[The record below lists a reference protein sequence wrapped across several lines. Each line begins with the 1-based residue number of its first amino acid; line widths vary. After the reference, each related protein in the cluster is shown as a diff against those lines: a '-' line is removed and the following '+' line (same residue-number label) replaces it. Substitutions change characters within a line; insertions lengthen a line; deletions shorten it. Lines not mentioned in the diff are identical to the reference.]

1 MSDFGN
7 MEQRFDDRNG
17 GMVEFGNDAR
27 LFVEFTSRSVRD
39 EAQSRDANRPVNVQ
53 VDYVRIRQPGERDEI
68 LRPAHDGDRRRFARH
83 WAAYQDGRQEAP
95 SGTPLAILFPNN
107 PEVVENLKYDKI
119 FVVEQLA
126 ALNDTQIGNIGLGG
140 RQFVDKAKAFLAAA
154 SNGKGL
160 QELFAEVDQLAASIT
175 AKDKRI
181 EALEA
186 ALEASNKKRGKE
198 AA

>member
-1 MSDFGN
+1 MSDFGQ
-7 MEQRFDDRNG
+7 MEQKFDRNG
-17 GMVEFGNDAR
+17 GLVEFGDDQR
-27 LFVEFTSRSVRD
+27 LFVEFVSRSVQD
-39 EAQSRDANRPVNVQ
+39 EVQSRDMGRPVFVQ

-68 LRPAHDGDRRRFARH
+68 LRPAHRGDQQRFARR
-83 WAAYQDGRQEAP
+83 WQAYQEGRQELPA
-95 SGTPLAILFPNN
+95 GTPLSILFPNN

-126 ALNDTQIGNIGLGG
+126 QLNDTQIGNIGLGG

-160 QELFAEVDQLAASIT
+160 QELFAEVDQLAAGLK
-175 AKDKRI
+175 AKDEKI
-181 EALEA
+181 KALET

>member
-1 MSDFGN
+1 MSDFGQ
-7 MEQRFDDRNG
+7 MEQRFDARNG
-17 GMVEFGNDAR
+17 GLVEFGSDAR
-27 LFVEFTSRSVRD
+27 LFVEFTSRSVLD
-39 EAQSRDANRPVNVQ
+39 EKASKDVGRPVHTQ
-53 VDYVRIRQPGERDEI
+53 VDYVRIRQPAERDEI

-83 WAAYQDGRQEAP
+83 WQAYQEGREATP
-95 SGTPLAILFPNN
+95 AGTPLAILFPNN

-126 ALNDTQIGNIGLGG
+126 ALTDTQIQNIGMGA
-140 RQFVDKAKAFLAAA
+140 RAWSQNAKAFLDAA
-154 SNGKGL
+154 NGGKGL
-160 QELFAEVDQLAASIT
+160 QDLFAEVDQLSASMK

-186 ALEASNKKRGKE
+186 ALEKANKKRGE

>member
-1 MSDFGN
+1 MSDFGQ
-7 MEQRFDDRNG
+7 MEQRFDARNG
-17 GMVEFGNDAR
+17 GIVEFGNDAR
-27 LFVEFTSRSVRD
+27 LFVEFY
-39 EAQSRDANRPVNVQ
+39 NRPTLDEVASREAGRPISAA

-68 LRPAHDGDRRRFARH
+68 NRPAHDGDRRRFARH
-83 WAAYQDGRQEAP
+83 WQAYQEGREAMP
-95 SGTPLAILFPNN
+95 SGTPLSVLFPAN
-107 PEVVENLKYDKI
+107 PEIIENLKYDKI

-140 RQFVDKAKAFLAAA
+140 RQFVDKAKAFLDQA
-154 SNGKGL
+154 NMGKGL
-160 QELFAEVDQLAASIT
+160 QDIFAEVDQLSASLK

-186 ALEASNKKRGKE
+186 ALEKANKKRGE

>member
-1 MSDFGN
+1 MSDFGQ
-7 MEQRFDDRNG
+7 MEQKFDRNG
-17 GMVEFGNDAR
+17 GLVEFGDDQR
-27 LFVEFTSRSVRD
+27 LFVEFVSRSVQD
-39 EAQSRDANRPVNVQ
+39 EVQSRDAGRPVFVQ

-68 LRPAHDGDRRRFARH
+68 LRPAHRGDQRRFARR
-83 WAAYQDGRQEAP
+83 WQAYQEGRQELP
-95 SGTPLAILFPNN
+95 NGTPLAILFPNN

-181 EALEA
+181 EALEM

>member
-1 MSDFGN
+1 MSDFGQ
-7 MEQRFDDRNG
+7 MEQKFDRNG
-17 GMVEFGNDAR
+17 GLVEFGDDAR
-27 LFVEFTSRSVRD
+27 LFVEFVSRSVQD
-39 EAQSRDANRPVNVQ
+39 EVQSRDAGRPVFVQ

-68 LRPAHDGDRRRFARH
+68 LRPAHRGDQQRFSRR
-83 WAAYQDGRQEAP
+83 WQAYQEGRQELPA
-95 SGTPLAILFPNN
+95 GTPLSILFPNN

-160 QELFAEVDQLAASIT
+160 QEMFAEIDQMAANIK
-175 AKDKRI
+175 ALEKKN
-181 EALEA
+181 EALEM
-186 ALEASNKKRGKE
+186 ALEKANKKRGQE

>member
-1 MSDFGN
+1 MSDFGQ
-7 MEQRFDDRNG
+7 MEQKFDRNG
-17 GMVEFGNDAR
+17 GLVEFGDDAR
-27 LFVEFTSRSVRD
+27 LFVEFVSRSVQD
-39 EAQSRDANRPVNVQ
+39 EVQSRDAGRPVFVQ

-68 LRPAHDGDRRRFARH
+68 LRPAHRGDQQRFARR
-83 WAAYQDGRQEAP
+83 WQAYQEGRQELPA
-95 SGTPLAILFPNN
+95 GTPLSILFPNN

-160 QELFAEVDQLAASIT
+160 QELFAEVDQLAAGLK
-175 AKDKRI
+175 AKDERI
-181 EALEA
+181 KALET

>member
-1 MSDFGN
+1 MSDFGQ
-7 MEQRFDDRNG
+7 MEQKFDRNG
-17 GMVEFGNDAR
+17 GLVEFGDDAR
-27 LFVEFTSRSVRD
+27 LFVVFYSRSVRD
-39 EAQSRDANRPVNVQ
+39 EIQSREANRPVNVL

-68 LRPAHDGDRRRFARH
+68 DRPAHRGDQQRFARH
-83 WAAYQDGRQEAP
+83 WAAYQEGRQELPA
-95 SGTPLAILFPNN
+95 GTPLSILFPNN

-160 QELFAEVDQLAASIT
+160 QELFAEVDQLAAGLK
-175 AKDKRI
+175 AKDERI
-181 EALEA
+181 KALET

>member
-1 MSDFGN
+1 MSDFGQ
-7 MEQRFDDRNG
+7 MEQKFDRNG
-17 GMVEFGNDAR
+17 GLVEFGDDQR
-27 LFVEFTSRSVRD
+27 LFVEFVSRSVQD
-39 EAQSRDANRPVNVQ
+39 EVQSRDAGRPVFVQ

-68 LRPAHDGDRRRFARH
+68 LRPAHRGDQQRFARR
-83 WAAYQDGRQEAP
+83 WQAYQEGRQELPA
-95 SGTPLAILFPNN
+95 GTPLSILFPNN

-126 ALNDTQIGNIGLGG
+126 ALNDTAIGNIGLGG

-160 QELFAEVDQLAASIT
+160 QELFAEVDQLAAGLK
-175 AKDKRI
+175 AKDERI
-181 EALEA
+181 KALET

>member
-1 MSDFGN
+1 MNDFGN
-7 MEQRFDDRNG
+7 MEQRFDARNG
-17 GMVEFGNDAR
+17 GIVEFGSDAR
-27 LFVEFTSRSVRD
+27 LFVEFYSRSVLD
-39 EAQSRDANRPVNVQ
+39 EKASKDAGRPVHAQ
-53 VDYVRIRQPGERDEI
+53 MDYVRIRQPGERDEI
-68 LRPAHDGDRRRFARH
+68 NRPAHNGDRQRFTRH
-83 WAAYQDGRQEAP
+83 WQAYQEGREATP
-95 SGTPLAILFPNN
+95 AGTPLAILFPNN

-140 RQFVDKAKAFLAAA
+140 RQFVDKAKAFLDAA

-160 QELFAEVDQLAASIT
+160 QDLFAEVDQLSASMK

-186 ALEASNKKRGKE
+186 ALEKANKKRGE

>member
-1 MSDFGN
+1 MSDFGQ
-7 MEQRFDDRNG
+7 MEQKFDRNG
-17 GMVEFGNDAR
+17 GLVEFGDDQR
-27 LFVEFTSRSVRD
+27 LFVEFVSRSVQD
-39 EAQSRDANRPVNVQ
+39 EVQSRDAGRPVFVQ

-68 LRPAHDGDRRRFARH
+68 LRPAHRGDQQRFARR
-83 WAAYQDGRQEAP
+83 WQAYQEGRQELPA
-95 SGTPLAILFPNN
+95 GTPLSILFPNN

-126 ALNDTQIGNIGLGG
+126 QLNDTQIGNIGLGG

-154 SNGKGL
+154 SDGKGL
-160 QELFAEVDQLAASIT
+160 QDLFAEVDQLSASMK

-181 EALEA
+181 EALEL
-186 ALEASNKKRGKE
+186 ALEKANKKRGQE